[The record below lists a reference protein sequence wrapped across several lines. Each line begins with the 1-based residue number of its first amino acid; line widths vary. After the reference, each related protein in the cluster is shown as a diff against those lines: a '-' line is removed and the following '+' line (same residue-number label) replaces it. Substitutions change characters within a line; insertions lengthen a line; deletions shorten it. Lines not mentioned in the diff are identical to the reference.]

1 MTTRS
6 LVALGLAASIS
17 TLGTAA
23 GAEPQQN
30 APNGSINA
38 PVTEPPPADV
48 PLLRTIPKAQISM
61 DGGVGVIGY
70 IGGAAGLGPAW
81 NVRVT
86 GDLNPRFAL
95 EGNYVGAANQRSDG
109 TGTLGYT
116 SLDGDV
122 RFNILRA
129 DQAPVEPFVTAGLG
143 WAAFIGPGGT
153 AGSLVVPL
161 NVGVER
167 LLTEHIKIGA
177 RFALRPALF
186 ADLGHPYDRN
196 PPGGGTWALIAN
208 VGGYF

>member
-6 LVALGLAASIS
+6 PVALVLCASIT
-17 TLGTAA
+17 TLGAA
-23 GAEPQQN
+23 ARAEPPQN
-30 APNGSINA
+30 APNGSIN
-38 PVTEPPPADV
+38 VTIPQPPPADV
-48 PLLRTIPKAQISM
+48 PLIRKIPTPILSV

-70 IGGAAGLGPAW
+70 IGGTAGLGPAW

-86 GDLNPRFAL
+86 GELSPRFAV
-95 EGNYVGAANQRSDG
+95 EGNYVGAANRRSDG
-109 TGTLGYT
+109 TGTLAYT
-116 SLDGDV
+116 SLDADL
-122 RFNILRA
+122 RYNILRA

-143 WAAFIGPGGT
+143 WAGFIGPGGT
-153 AGSLVVPL
+153 GASMVVPI

-186 ADLGHPYDRN
+186 ADLGHPYERN
-196 PPGGGTWALIAN
+196 PPGGDTWALIAN